1 MRKFKNPFSRK
12 LTTDNFTNLI
22 GVETVVT
29 GDIFF
34 NGVLK
39 IEGVVNGNIKGNGPS
54 TKSGF
59 DECLIVD
66 AVGLVESESIEAANV
81 VIAGDVK
88 AKKIVA
94 LGTLRVMNTATIIG
108 AEISYK
114 NLEIEP
120 GAKLH
125 DCRLLHNSHTED
137 ASSEPAA

>member
-22 GVETVVT
+22 GIETVVR

-39 IEGVVNGNIKGNGPS
+39 IEGVVNGNIEGNGPS

-66 AVGLVESESIEAANV
+66 AIGLVESETIKAANV

-94 LGTLRVMNTATIIG
+94 LGTLRVMNTATITG
-108 AEISYK
+108 AEISYQ

-120 GAKLH
+120 GARLH
-125 DCRLLHNSHTED
+125 DCHLLHNSCTET
-137 ASSEPAA
+137 AISEPAA